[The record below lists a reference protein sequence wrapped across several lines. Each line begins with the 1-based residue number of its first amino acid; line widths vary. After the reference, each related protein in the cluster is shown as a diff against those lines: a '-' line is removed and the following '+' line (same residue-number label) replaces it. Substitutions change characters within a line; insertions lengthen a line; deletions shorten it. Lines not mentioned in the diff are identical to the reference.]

1 MCKIPIKTKEKKKA
15 SIIGKTWINRT
26 RPWSNTEGLKS
37 IEVIFLTLIY
47 TFTASPLKFQL
58 ISYSKIYVER

>member
-1 MCKIPIKTKEKKKA
+1 M
-15 SIIGKTWINRT
+15 GKTWINRT